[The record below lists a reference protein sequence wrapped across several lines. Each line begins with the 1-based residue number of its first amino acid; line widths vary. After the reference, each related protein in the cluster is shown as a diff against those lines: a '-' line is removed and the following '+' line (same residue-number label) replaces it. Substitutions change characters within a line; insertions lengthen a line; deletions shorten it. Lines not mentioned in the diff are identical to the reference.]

1 MLPKYGHARQ
11 GILMHNLRLL
21 LLTLTFLLARI
32 SSATELKPSTIA
44 AFDHYVE
51 LAEQR
56 MKNEV
61 RSGPFLSVD
70 GLPIAQ
76 REGGY
81 SQLKQGVI
89 LTHALE
95 ITDHGNAIGV
105 PDGLIHHWVGTAFIP
120 GVTLEQTVTL
130 LHDYNNHWKIFAP
143 EVVRSR
149 LLQSN
154 GKDFIISLRLRKKTI
169 ITVTLDTTYQVHY
182 VALDNVRA
190 YSSSYSTKIAE
201 VEHAGEPNEHE
212 KPVGNDTGYMWRLN
226 SYWRY
231 WQRDGGVYIQLEA
244 ISLSRDIPTGLGWI
258 ASPFIKRMPRESLVF
273 TLSHTRDALTRND
286 TAVKNGSVVR

>member
-105 PDGLIHHWVGTAFIP
+105 PDGLIDHWVGTAFIP

-130 LHDYNNHWKIFAP
+130 LHDYKNHWKIFAP

-149 LLQSN
+149 LLQGN
-154 GKDFIISLRLRKKTI
+154 GKDFKSPYACARRQSSLSPWIPPIRSIMWRWITSALIALLTARRLRRS
-169 ITVTLDTTYQVHY
+169 
-182 VALDNVRA
+182 NM
-190 YSSSYSTKIAE
+190 
-201 VEHAGEPNEHE
+201 P
-212 KPVGNDTGYMWRLN
+212 GN
-226 SYWRY
+226 
-231 WQRDGGVYIQLEA
+231 
-244 ISLSRDIPTGLGWI
+244 PTN
-258 ASPFIKRMPRESLVF
+258 
-273 TLSHTRDALTRND
+273 T
-286 TAVKNGSVVR
+286 